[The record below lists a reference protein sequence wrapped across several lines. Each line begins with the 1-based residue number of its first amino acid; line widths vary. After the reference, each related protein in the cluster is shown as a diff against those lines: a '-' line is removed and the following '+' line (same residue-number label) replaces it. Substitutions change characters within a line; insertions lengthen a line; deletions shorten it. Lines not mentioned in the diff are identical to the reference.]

1 MLTTIAFAM
10 HIAAGS
16 IALVAGTLAAFAR
29 KGGRLHRGA
38 GNVFFASMLVMAAFA
53 CWLAVVMPGQI
64 GNLFGAAFA
73 AYLVTTGWLTVRR
86 KAGVLPE
93 RIALAAA
100 LVLLAPFA
108 ILLAQ
113 AATHTAFLFKSA
125 AAPHGPVLIATWC
138 VTAVLAI
145 AAIGDAKVAFAGGIA
160 GAARIARHLWRMLLG
175 LTIAVGSAFT
185 NGFAR
190 VLPGPYHVPGA
201 FFLPLLVPL
210 GLLIFWMIRV
220 RLTGWCKPVGQG
232 RVDLQVST
240 P

>member
-1 MLTTIAFAM
+1 M
-10 HIAAGS
+10 
-16 IALVAGTLAAFAR
+16 AGTIAAFAR

-100 LVLLAPFA
+100 LGLLAPFA

-125 AAPHGPVLIATWC
+125 VAPHGPVLIATWC

-190 VLPGPYHVPGA
+190 VLPGHYHVPGA
-201 FFLPLLVPL
+201 FFLPLLMPL
-210 GLLIFWMIRV
+210 GLLVFWMIRV
-220 RLTGWCKPVGQG
+220 RLTGWYKTVGQG
-232 RVDLQVST
+232 RVALQVST